1 MILTR
6 DKGMRMWGGAG
17 GNGGGGGGLNAAA
30 LAGFA
35 TQAWVD
41 ANYVGIP
48 FFNQLFT
55 VHGKEVV
62 TVVDGTTGEE
72 TTTTTER
79 DLLPNEVAG
88 TISTTDEETGDVTT
102 TVVSIESIEA
112 KAGVWTNFFVS
123 ALGLNDD
130 GGGAGGATTL
140 AGLTDVQLT
149 TPIGNGQALVYD
161 SNLGKWKNAT
171 IEGGGGGTGTVTSVG
186 MSVPTGFRVT
196 GSPITTSGTLALGFA
211 TGYSLPTT
219 AKQANWDTAFS
230 NSHTHENKTVLDGIT
245 STKVADWDDA
255 VQGLSTVAG
264 RVSTLEGYF
273 TGGVANSAARLSG
286 TASHTVWGQTYWQ
299 NGVPRTVTGALSSV
313 TDITMSGKIT
323 IGGFVIEVV
332 NGDLKFNGNI
342 YATGGVS
349 ALGQDSQGST
359 LTLNDPLRSINN
371 TLSANP
377 TTSGQTLVW
386 NGSRWT
392 YGTAGSG
399 SGSVTRVAMT
409 VPTGFT
415 ISGSPITS
423 SGTLALGFA
432 SGYRL
437 LNLEDETVIGY
448 GYQAYNWGK
457 PAGTFWGNAWENGDT
472 LADSITINNGQ
483 SVSFKDAGGTARNV
497 VTLNS
502 SNNFALGYGTRKA
515 GYMTDIQGAAASTA
529 ANTATAIQFKVGLT
543 EAGIIGMKIL
553 KDGTV
558 HIPTSSPGLRIGD
571 GLLTWDA
578 TNNAVKL
585 SKYDGGTA
593 HFYALGGV
601 SALGSA
607 SWATQPPIPTPT
619 SSDAGKVLTVNSQ
632 GAYALATA
640 ATYYSGS
647 STPSSAMGKNDD
659 IYLQV

>member
-6 DKGMRMWGGAG
+6 DKGMRMWGGAR

-35 TQAWVD
+35 TQSWVD
-41 ANYVGIP
+41 VNYVGIP

-102 TVVSIESIEA
+102 TVVTIESIEA

-130 GGGAGGATTL
+130 GGGGGGATTL

-161 SNLGKWKNAT
+161 TNLGKWKNAT
-171 IEGGGGGTGTVTSVG
+171 IEGGGGGTGTVTSVAL
-186 MSVPTGFRVT
+186 SVPTGFRVT
-196 GSPITTSGTLALGFA
+196 GSPITTSGTLALAFA

-230 NSHTHENKTVLDGIT
+230 NTHTHENKTVLDGIT
-245 STKVADWDDA
+245 ATKVADWDDA
-255 VQGLSTVAG
+255 VQGLGTVAG

-299 NGVPRTVTGALSSV
+299 NGVPRTVTGALTRV
-313 TDITMSGKIT
+313 TNITMSGKIT

-349 ALGQDSQGST
+349 ALGQDSQGGT

-377 TTSGQTLVW
+377 TTNGQTLVW

-392 YGTAGSG
+392 YGTSG
-399 SGSVTRVAMT
+399 VTLNEPLSSINAANLGTPSGGQILIYNGTRWT
-409 VPTGFT
+409 Y
-415 ISGSPITS
+415 
-423 SGTLALGFA
+423 GTPATAA
-432 SGYRL
+432 S
-437 LNLEDETVIGY
+437 
-448 GYQAYNWGK
+448 
-457 PAGTFWGNAWENGDT
+457 GTFWGNSWQDGGT

-502 SNNFALGYGTRKA
+502 SNSFALGYGTRKA
-515 GYMTDIQGAAASTA
+515 GYVTDIQGAAASTA

-543 EAGIIGMKIL
+543 ESGIIGMKIL

-571 GLLTWDA
+571 ALLTWDSA
-578 TNNAVKL
+578 NNALKL
-585 SKYDGGTA
+585 SAINGTGSVN
-593 HFYALGGV
+593 FYATGGI
-601 SALGSA
+601 SALG
-607 SWATQPPIPTPT
+607 T
-619 SSDAGKVLTVNSQ
+619 N
-632 GAYALATA
+632 
-640 ATYYSGS
+640 
-647 STPSSAMGKNDD
+647 
-659 IYLQV
+659 

>member
-1 MILTR
+1 
-6 DKGMRMWGGAG
+6 MRMWGGAG

-55 VHGKEVV
+55 IHGKEVV

-102 TVVSIESIEA
+102 TVVTIESIEA

-130 GGGAGGATTL
+130 GGGGGGATTL

-149 TPIGNGQALVYD
+149 TPIANGQALVYD
-161 SNLGKWKNAT
+161 TNLGKWKNAT
-171 IEGGGGGTGTVTSVG
+171 IEGGGGGTGTVTSVA

-196 GSPITTSGTLALGFA
+196 GSPITTSGTLALAFA

-230 NSHTHENKTVLDGIT
+230 NMHTHENKTVLDGIT
-245 STKVADWDDA
+245 ATKVADWDDA
-255 VQGLSTVAG
+255 VQGLSTVSG
-264 RVSTLEGYF
+264 RVSALEGYF

-299 NGVPRTVTGALSSV
+299 NGVPRTVTGALTRV
-313 TDITMSGKIT
+313 TNITMSGKIT

-342 YATGGVS
+342 FATGGVS
-349 ALGQDSQGST
+349 ALGQDSQGGT

-392 YGTAGSG
+392 YGTSG
-399 SGSVTRVAMT
+399 VTLNEPLSSINAANLGTPSGGQILIYNGTRWT
-409 VPTGFT
+409 Y
-415 ISGSPITS
+415 
-423 SGTLALGFA
+423 GTPATAA
-432 SGYRL
+432 S
-437 LNLEDETVIGY
+437 
-448 GYQAYNWGK
+448 
-457 PAGTFWGNAWENGDT
+457 GTFWGNSWQDGGT

-502 SNNFALGYGTRKA
+502 SNSFALGYGTRKA
-515 GYMTDIQGAAASTA
+515 GYVTDIQGAAASTA

-543 EAGIIGMKIL
+543 ESGIIGMKIL

-571 GLLTWDA
+571 ALLTWDSA
-578 TNNAVKL
+578 NNALKL
-585 SKYDGGTA
+585 SAINGTGSVN
-593 HFYALGGV
+593 FYATGGV
-601 SALGSA
+601 SALG
-607 SWATQPPIPTPT
+607 T
-619 SSDAGKVLTVNSQ
+619 N
-632 GAYALATA
+632 
-640 ATYYSGS
+640 
-647 STPSSAMGKNDD
+647 
-659 IYLQV
+659 

>member
-6 DKGMRMWGGAG
+6 DKGMRMWGGG
-17 GNGGGGGGLNAAA
+17 SGTGGGGGLDASA
-30 LAGFA
+30 LAGYA
-35 TQAWVD
+35 TQQWVED
-41 ANYVGIP
+41 GYVSKL

-62 TVVDGTTGEE
+62 TVVDGTTSEE

-88 TISTTDEETGDVTT
+88 TTVVTDEETGDVTT
-102 TVVSIESIEA
+102 TVVTIESIEA

-123 ALGLNDD
+123 ALGLNSE
-130 GGGAGGATTL
+130 GGGGGGATTL

-171 IEGGGGGTGTVTSVG
+171 IEGGGGGTGTVTSVA

-196 GSPITTSGTLALGFA
+196 GSPITTSGTLALAFA

-230 NSHTHENKTVLDGIT
+230 NTHTHENKTVLDGIT
-245 STKVADWDDA
+245 TQKVADWDDA

-299 NGVPRTVTGALSSV
+299 NGVPRSVTGALTSV
-313 TDITMSGKIT
+313 TNITMSGKIT

-342 YATGGVS
+342 FATGGVS
-349 ALGQDSQGST
+349 ALGQDSQGGT

-371 TLSANP
+371 TLTENP
-377 TTSGQTLVW
+377 TASGQTLVW

-392 YGTAGSG
+392 YGTSG
-399 SGSVTRVAMT
+399 ATLKEPLSSINAANLGTPSGGQILIYNGTRWT
-409 VPTGFT
+409 Y
-415 ISGSPITS
+415 
-423 SGTLALGFA
+423 GTPATAA
-432 SGYRL
+432 S
-437 LNLEDETVIGY
+437 
-448 GYQAYNWGK
+448 
-457 PAGTFWGNAWENGDT
+457 GTFWGNSWQDGGT

-483 SVSFKDAGGTARNV
+483 SVNFKDADGAPRNV

-502 SNNFALGYGTRKA
+502 SNNFALGYGTRMA
-515 GYMTDIQGAAASTA
+515 GYVTDIQGAAASTS

-543 EAGIIGMKIL
+543 ESGIIGMKIL

-571 GLLTWDA
+571 ALLTWDSA
-578 TNNAVKL
+578 NNALKL
-585 SKYDGGTA
+585 SAINGTGSVN
-593 HFYALGGV
+593 FYATGGV
-601 SALGSA
+601 SALG
-607 SWATQPPIPTPT
+607 TT
-619 SSDAGKVLTVNSQ
+619 N
-632 GAYALATA
+632 
-640 ATYYSGS
+640 
-647 STPSSAMGKNDD
+647 
-659 IYLQV
+659 

>member
-6 DKGMRMWGGAG
+6 DKGMRMWGGG
-17 GNGGGGGGLNAAA
+17 SGTGGGGGLDASA
-30 LAGFA
+30 LAGYA
-35 TQAWVD
+35 TQKWVED
-41 ANYVGIP
+41 GYVNKL

-102 TVVSIESIEA
+102 TVVTIESIEA

-123 ALGLNDD
+123 ALGLNSE
-130 GGGAGGATTL
+130 GGGGGGATTL

-171 IEGGGGGTGTVTSVG
+171 IEGGGGGTGTVTSVA

-196 GSPITTSGTLALGFA
+196 GSPITTSGTLALAFA

-230 NSHTHENKTVLDGIT
+230 NTHTHENKTVLDGIT
-245 STKVADWDDA
+245 ATKVADWDDA
-255 VQGLSTVAG
+255 AQGLSTVAG

-286 TASHTVWGQTYWQ
+286 TATRTVWGQTYWQ
-299 NGVPRTVTGALSSV
+299 NGVPKSVTGALTSV
-313 TDITMSGKIT
+313 TNITMSGKIT

-349 ALGQDSQGST
+349 ALGQDSQGGT

-392 YGTAGSG
+392 YGTSG
-399 SGSVTRVAMT
+399 VTLNEPLSSINAANLGTPSGGQILIYNGTRWT
-409 VPTGFT
+409 Y
-415 ISGSPITS
+415 
-423 SGTLALGFA
+423 GTPATAA
-432 SGYRL
+432 S
-437 LNLEDETVIGY
+437 
-448 GYQAYNWGK
+448 
-457 PAGTFWGNAWENGDT
+457 GTFWGNAWQDGQT

-502 SNNFALGYGTRKA
+502 SNSFALGYGTRKA
-515 GYMTDIQGAAASTA
+515 GYVTDIQGAAASTA

-543 EAGIIGMKIL
+543 ESGIIGMKIL

-571 GLLTWDA
+571 ALLTWDSA
-578 TNNAVKL
+578 NNALKL
-585 SKYDGGTA
+585 SAINGTGSVN
-593 HFYALGGV
+593 FYATGGV
-601 SALGSA
+601 SALG
-607 SWATQPPIPTPT
+607 TT
-619 SSDAGKVLTVNSQ
+619 N
-632 GAYALATA
+632 
-640 ATYYSGS
+640 
-647 STPSSAMGKNDD
+647 
-659 IYLQV
+659 

>member
-6 DKGMRMWGGAG
+6 DKGMRMWGGG
-17 GNGGGGGGLNAAA
+17 SGTGGGGGLDASA
-30 LAGFA
+30 LAGYA
-35 TQAWVD
+35 TQQWVED
-41 ANYVGIP
+41 GYVSKL

-62 TVVDGTTGEE
+62 TVVDGTTSEE

-88 TISTTDEETGDVTT
+88 TTVVTDEETGDVTT
-102 TVVSIESIEA
+102 TVVTIESIEA

-123 ALGLNDD
+123 ALGLNSE
-130 GGGAGGATTL
+130 GGGGGGATTL

-171 IEGGGGGTGTVTSVG
+171 IEGGGGGTGTVTSVAL
-186 MSVPTGFRVT
+186 SVPTGFRVT
-196 GSPITTSGTLALGFA
+196 GSPITTSGTLALAFA
-211 TGYSLPTT
+211 TGYSPPTT

-230 NSHTHENKTVLDGIT
+230 NTHTHENKTVLDGIT
-245 STKVADWDDA
+245 ATKVADWDDA
-255 VQGLSTVAG
+255 VQGLGTVAG

-286 TASHTVWGQTYWQ
+286 TATHTVWGQTYWQ
-299 NGVPRTVTGALSSV
+299 NGVPRTVAGALTSV
-313 TDITMSGKIT
+313 TNITMSGKIT

-342 YATGGVS
+342 FATGGVS
-349 ALGQDSQGST
+349 ALGQDSQGGT

-371 TLSANP
+371 TLSTNP
-377 TTSGQTLVW
+377 TTNGQTLVW

-392 YGTAGSG
+392 YGTSG
-399 SGSVTRVAMT
+399 ITLNEPLSSINAANLGTPLGGQILIYNGTRWT
-409 VPTGFT
+409 Y
-415 ISGSPITS
+415 
-423 SGTLALGFA
+423 GTPATAA
-432 SGYRL
+432 S
-437 LNLEDETVIGY
+437 
-448 GYQAYNWGK
+448 
-457 PAGTFWGNAWENGDT
+457 GTFWGNSWQDGGT

-483 SVSFKDAGGTARNV
+483 SVNFKDAGGTSRNV

-515 GYMTDIQGAAASTA
+515 GYLTDIQGAAASTA

-571 GLLTWDA
+571 ALLTWDSA
-578 TNNAVKL
+578 NNALKL
-585 SKYDGGTA
+585 SAIYGTGSVN
-593 HFYALGGV
+593 FYATGGV
-601 SALGSA
+601 SALG
-607 SWATQPPIPTPT
+607 T
-619 SSDAGKVLTVNSQ
+619 N
-632 GAYALATA
+632 
-640 ATYYSGS
+640 
-647 STPSSAMGKNDD
+647 
-659 IYLQV
+659 

>member
-102 TVVSIESIEA
+102 TVVTIESIEA

-130 GGGAGGATTL
+130 GGGGGGATTL

-149 TPIGNGQALVYD
+149 TPVSNGQALVYD

-171 IEGGGGGTGTVTSVG
+171 IEGGGGTGTVTSVAL
-186 MSVPTGFRVT
+186 SVPTGFRVT
-196 GSPITTSGTLALGFA
+196 GSPITTSGTLALAFS

-230 NSHTHENKTVLDGIT
+230 NTHTHENKTVLDGIT
-245 STKVADWDDA
+245 ATKVADWDDA
-255 VQGLSTVAG
+255 VQGLGTVAG
-264 RVSTLEGYF
+264 RVSALEGYF

-299 NGVPRTVTGALSSV
+299 NGVPKTVTGALSSV
-313 TDITMSGKIT
+313 TNITMSGKIT

-349 ALGQDSQGST
+349 ALGQDSQGGT

-392 YGTAGSG
+392 FGTSGTTLNEPLRSINAANLGTPSGGQILIYNGTRWTYGTPA
-399 SGSVTRVAMT
+399 TA
-409 VPTGFT
+409 
-415 ISGSPITS
+415 
-423 SGTLALGFA
+423 A
-432 SGYRL
+432 S
-437 LNLEDETVIGY
+437 
-448 GYQAYNWGK
+448 
-457 PAGTFWGNAWENGDT
+457 GTFWGNSWQDGGT

-483 SVSFKDAGGTARNV
+483 SVNFKDAGGTSRNV

-515 GYMTDIQGAAASTA
+515 GYVTDIQGAAASTA

-543 EAGIIGMKIL
+543 ESGIIGMKIL

-571 GLLTWDA
+571 ALLTWDSA
-578 TNNAVKL
+578 NNALKL
-585 SKYDGGTA
+585 SAINGTGSVN
-593 HFYALGGV
+593 FYATGGV
-601 SALGSA
+601 SALG
-607 SWATQPPIPTPT
+607 TT
-619 SSDAGKVLTVNSQ
+619 N
-632 GAYALATA
+632 
-640 ATYYSGS
+640 
-647 STPSSAMGKNDD
+647 
-659 IYLQV
+659 

>member
-17 GNGGGGGGLNAAA
+17 GNGGGGGGLNAAT

-41 ANYVGIP
+41 VNYVGIP

-55 VHGKEVV
+55 IHGKEVV
-62 TVVDGTTGEE
+62 TVVDGTTSEE

-88 TISTTDEETGDVTT
+88 TTVVTDEETGDVTT
-102 TVVSIESIEA
+102 TVVTIESIEA

-123 ALGLNDD
+123 ALGLNSD
-130 GGGAGGATTL
+130 GGGGGGATTL

-149 TPIGNGQALVYD
+149 TPIGDGQALVYD

-171 IEGGGGGTGTVTSVG
+171 IEGGGGTGTVTSVA

-196 GSPITTSGTLALGFA
+196 GSPITTSGTLALAFA

-230 NSHTHENKTVLDGIT
+230 NAHTHDNKTVLDGIT
-245 STKVADWDDA
+245 VQKVADWDDA
-255 VQGLSTVAG
+255 VQGLSTVSG

-286 TASHTVWGQTYWQ
+286 TAAHTVWGQTYWQ

-323 IGGFVIEVV
+323 I
-332 NGDLKFNGNI
+332 
-342 YATGGVS
+342 
-349 ALGQDSQGST
+349 
-359 LTLNDPLRSINN
+359 
-371 TLSANP
+371 
-377 TTSGQTLVW
+377 
-386 NGSRWT
+386 
-392 YGTAGSG
+392 
-399 SGSVTRVAMT
+399 
-409 VPTGFT
+409 
-415 ISGSPITS
+415 
-423 SGTLALGFA
+423 
-432 SGYRL
+432 
-437 LNLEDETVIGY
+437 
-448 GYQAYNWGK
+448 
-457 PAGTFWGNAWENGDT
+457 
-472 LADSITINNGQ
+472 NNGQ
-483 SVSFKDAGGTARNV
+483 SVSFKDASGTARNV

-502 SNNFALGYGTRKA
+502 SNSFALGYGTRKA
-515 GYMTDIQGAAASTA
+515 GYVTDIQGAAASTA

-543 EAGIIGMKIL
+543 EDGIIGMKIL

-571 GLLTWDA
+571 ALLTWDSA
-578 TNNAVKL
+578 NNALKL
-585 SKYDGGTA
+585 SAINGSGSVN
-593 HFYALGGV
+593 FYATGGV
-601 SALGSA
+601 SALG
-607 SWATQPPIPTPT
+607 T
-619 SSDAGKVLTVNSQ
+619 N
-632 GAYALATA
+632 
-640 ATYYSGS
+640 
-647 STPSSAMGKNDD
+647 
-659 IYLQV
+659 

>member
-6 DKGMRMWGGAG
+6 DKGMRMWGGG
-17 GNGGGGGGLNAAA
+17 SGTGGGGGLDASA
-30 LAGFA
+30 LAGYA
-35 TQAWVD
+35 TQQWVED
-41 ANYVGIP
+41 GYVSKL

-102 TVVSIESIEA
+102 TVVTIESIEA

-123 ALGLNDD
+123 ALGLNSE
-130 GGGAGGATTL
+130 GGGGGGATTL

-161 SNLGKWKNAT
+161 TNLGKWKNAT
-171 IEGGGGGTGTVTSVG
+171 IEGGGGGTGTVTSVAL
-186 MSVPTGFRVT
+186 SVPTGFRVT
-196 GSPITTSGTLALGFA
+196 GSPITTSGTLALAFA

-245 STKVADWDDA
+245 ATKVADWDDA
-255 VQGLSTVAG
+255 VQGLGTVAG

-299 NGVPRTVTGALSSV
+299 NGAPRTVEGALTSV
-313 TDITMSGKIT
+313 TNITMSGKIT

-342 YATGGVS
+342 FATGGVS
-349 ALGQDSQGST
+349 ALGQDSQGGT

-377 TTSGQTLVW
+377 TASGQTLVW

-392 YGTAGSG
+392 YGTSG
-399 SGSVTRVAMT
+399 VTLNEPLRSINAANLGTPSGGQILIYNGTRWT
-409 VPTGFT
+409 Y
-415 ISGSPITS
+415 
-423 SGTLALGFA
+423 GTPATAA
-432 SGYRL
+432 S
-437 LNLEDETVIGY
+437 
-448 GYQAYNWGK
+448 
-457 PAGTFWGNAWENGDT
+457 GTFWGNAWQDGQT

-483 SVSFKDAGGTARNV
+483 SVSFKDAGGTSRNV

-502 SNNFALGYGTRKA
+502 RNHFELGYGTRKA
-515 GYMTDIQGAAASTA
+515 GYVTDIQGAAASTA

-543 EAGIIGMKIL
+543 VAGIIGMKIL

-571 GLLTWDA
+571 ALLTWDSA
-578 TNNAVKL
+578 NNALKL
-585 SKYDGGTA
+585 SAINGSGSVN
-593 HFYALGGV
+593 FYATGGV
-601 SALGSA
+601 SALG
-607 SWATQPPIPTPT
+607 TT
-619 SSDAGKVLTVNSQ
+619 N
-632 GAYALATA
+632 
-640 ATYYSGS
+640 
-647 STPSSAMGKNDD
+647 
-659 IYLQV
+659 

>member
-102 TVVSIESIEA
+102 TVVTIESIEA

-130 GGGAGGATTL
+130 GGGGGGGATTL

-171 IEGGGGGTGTVTSVG
+171 IEGGGGTGTVTSVA

-196 GSPITTSGTLALGFA
+196 GSPITTSGTLALAFA

-230 NSHTHENKTVLDGIT
+230 NTHTHENKTVLDGIT
-245 STKVADWDDA
+245 ATKVADWDDA

-299 NGVPRTVTGALSSV
+299 NGVPKSVTGALTSV
-313 TDITMSGKIT
+313 TNITMSGKIT

-342 YATGGVS
+342 FATGGVS
-349 ALGQDSQGST
+349 ALGQDSQGGT

-377 TTSGQTLVW
+377 TASGQTLVW

-392 YGTAGSG
+392 YGTSG
-399 SGSVTRVAMT
+399 ATLNEPLSSINAANLGTPSGGQILIYNGIRWTY
-409 VPTGFT
+409 
-415 ISGSPITS
+415 
-423 SGTLALGFA
+423 GTPATAA
-432 SGYRL
+432 S
-437 LNLEDETVIGY
+437 
-448 GYQAYNWGK
+448 
-457 PAGTFWGNAWENGDT
+457 GTFWGNSWQDGGT

-483 SVSFKDAGGTARNV
+483 SVNFKDAGGTSRNV

-515 GYMTDIQGAAASTA
+515 GYLTDIQGAAASTA

-571 GLLTWDA
+571 ALLTWDSA
-578 TNNAVKL
+578 NNALKL
-585 SKYDGGTA
+585 SAINGTGSVN
-593 HFYALGGV
+593 FYATGGV
-601 SALGSA
+601 SALG
-607 SWATQPPIPTPT
+607 TT
-619 SSDAGKVLTVNSQ
+619 N
-632 GAYALATA
+632 
-640 ATYYSGS
+640 
-647 STPSSAMGKNDD
+647 
-659 IYLQV
+659 

>member
-6 DKGMRMWGGAG
+6 DKGMRMWGGAR

-55 VHGKEVV
+55 IHGKEVV

-102 TVVSIESIEA
+102 TVVTIESIEA

-130 GGGAGGATTL
+130 GGGGGGATTL

-171 IEGGGGGTGTVTSVG
+171 IEGGGGGTGTVTSVA

-196 GSPITTSGTLALGFA
+196 GSPITTSGTLALAFA

-230 NSHTHENKTVLDGIT
+230 NMHTHENKTVLDGIT
-245 STKVADWDDA
+245 ATKVADWDDA
-255 VQGLSTVAG
+255 AQGLSTVAG

-273 TGGVANSAARLSG
+273 TGGVANSAARLSD
-286 TASHTVWGQTYWQ
+286 TASRTVWGQTYWQ
-299 NGVPRTVTGALSSV
+299 NGVPRSVTGALTSV
-313 TDITMSGKIT
+313 TNITMSGKIT

-342 YATGGVS
+342 FATGGVS
-349 ALGQDSQGST
+349 ALGQDSQGGT

-371 TLSANP
+371 TLTANP

-392 YGTAGSG
+392 YGTGGG
-399 SGSVTRVAMT
+399 SGSVTSVAMT

-437 LNLEDETVIGY
+437 LTSEDETVIGY

-457 PAGTFWGNAWENGDT
+457 PAGTFWGNAWENGET

-515 GYMTDIQGAAASTA
+515 GYVTDIQGAAASTA

-571 GLLTWDA
+571 ALLTYTNDGLKVSALNGTGAMNLYA
-578 TNNAVKL
+578 T
-585 SKYDGGTA
+585 
-593 HFYALGGV
+593 GGV
-601 SALGSA
+601 SALGMS
-607 SWATQPPIPTPT
+607 SGGSSSVLPVPT
-619 SSDAGKVLTVNSQ
+619 SSDNGKILIVANGEYVLSNPTT
-632 GAYALATA
+632 L
-640 ATYYSGS
+640 YSGS
-647 STPSSAMGKNDD
+647 SAPSSSQGNDGD
-659 IYLQV
+659 VYLQLS

>member
-55 VHGKEVV
+55 IHGKEVV
-62 TVVDGTTGEE
+62 TVVDGTSGEE

-88 TISTTDEETGDVTT
+88 TVSTTDEETGDVTT

-130 GGGAGGATTL
+130 GGGGGGGATTL

-149 TPIGNGQALVYD
+149 TPVSNGQALVYD

-171 IEGGGGGTGTVTSVG
+171 IEGGGGTGTVTSVAL
-186 MSVPTGFRVT
+186 SVPTGFRVT
-196 GSPITTSGTLALGFA
+196 GSPITTSGTLALAFA

-230 NSHTHENKTVLDGIT
+230 NTHTHENKTVLDGIT
-245 STKVADWDDA
+245 ATKVADWDDA
-255 VQGLSTVAG
+255 VQGLGTVAG
-264 RVSTLEGYF
+264 RVSALEGYF

-299 NGVPRTVTGALSSV
+299 NGVPKTVTGALNSV
-313 TDITMSGKIT
+313 TNITMSGKIT

-342 YATGGVS
+342 FATGGVS
-349 ALGQDSQGST
+349 ALGQDSQGGT

-377 TTSGQTLVW
+377 TTNGQTLVW

-392 YGTAGSG
+392 YGTSG
-399 SGSVTRVAMT
+399 VTLNEPLSSINAANLGTPSGGQILIYNGTRWT
-409 VPTGFT
+409 Y
-415 ISGSPITS
+415 
-423 SGTLALGFA
+423 GTPATAA
-432 SGYRL
+432 S
-437 LNLEDETVIGY
+437 
-448 GYQAYNWGK
+448 
-457 PAGTFWGNAWENGDT
+457 GTFWGNSWQDGGT

-483 SVSFKDAGGTARNV
+483 SVNFKDAGGTSRNV

-515 GYMTDIQGAAASTA
+515 GYVTDIQGAAASTA

-543 EAGIIGMKIL
+543 ESGIIGMKIL

-571 GLLTWDA
+571 ALLTWDSA
-578 TNNAVKL
+578 NNALKL
-585 SKYDGGTA
+585 SAINGSGSVN
-593 HFYALGGV
+593 FYATGGV
-601 SALGSA
+601 SALG
-607 SWATQPPIPTPT
+607 T
-619 SSDAGKVLTVNSQ
+619 N
-632 GAYALATA
+632 
-640 ATYYSGS
+640 
-647 STPSSAMGKNDD
+647 
-659 IYLQV
+659 

>member
-62 TVVDGTTGEE
+62 TVVDGNTGEE

-102 TVVSIESIEA
+102 TVVTIESIEA

-130 GGGAGGATTL
+130 GGGGGGGATTL

-149 TPIGNGQALVYD
+149 TPIGKGQALVYD
-161 SNLGKWKNAT
+161 SATGKWKNAT
-171 IEGGGGGTGTVTSVG
+171 IEGGGGTGTVTSVAL
-186 MSVPTGFRVT
+186 SVPTGFRVT
-196 GSPITTSGTLALGFA
+196 GSPITTSGTLALAFA

-230 NSHTHENKTVLDGIT
+230 NTHTHDNKTVLDGIT
-245 STKVADWDDA
+245 ATKVADWDDA
-255 VQGLSTVAG
+255 VQGLSTVSG

-273 TGGVANSAARLSG
+273 TGGVANSAVRLSG

-299 NGVPRTVTGALSSV
+299 NGVPKTVTGALTSV
-313 TDITMSGKIT
+313 TNITMSGKIT

-342 YATGGVS
+342 FATGGVS
-349 ALGQDSQGST
+349 ALGQDSQGGT

-371 TLSANP
+371 TLSTNP
-377 TTSGQTLVW
+377 TASGQTLVW
-386 NGSRWT
+386 NGSQWTFGTSGATLNEPLRSINAANLGTPSGGQILIYNGTRWT
-392 YGTAGSG
+392 YGTPA
-399 SGSVTRVAMT
+399 TA
-409 VPTGFT
+409 
-415 ISGSPITS
+415 
-423 SGTLALGFA
+423 A
-432 SGYRL
+432 S
-437 LNLEDETVIGY
+437 
-448 GYQAYNWGK
+448 
-457 PAGTFWGNAWENGDT
+457 GTFWGNAWQDGQT

-483 SVSFKDAGGTARNV
+483 SVNFKDAGGTPRNV

-502 SNNFALGYGTRKA
+502 SNSFALGYGTRKA
-515 GYMTDIQGAAASTA
+515 GYVTDIQGAAASTA

-571 GLLTWDA
+571 ALLTWDSA
-578 TNNAVKL
+578 NNALKL
-585 SKYDGGTA
+585 SAINGSGSVN
-593 HFYALGGV
+593 FYATGGV
-601 SALGSA
+601 SALG
-607 SWATQPPIPTPT
+607 T
-619 SSDAGKVLTVNSQ
+619 N
-632 GAYALATA
+632 
-640 ATYYSGS
+640 
-647 STPSSAMGKNDD
+647 
-659 IYLQV
+659 

>member
-88 TISTTDEETGDVTT
+88 TTVVTDEETGDVTT

-123 ALGLNDD
+123 ALGKNSD
-130 GGGAGGATTL
+130 GGGGGGATTL

-149 TPIGNGQALVYD
+149 TPVSNGQALVYD

-171 IEGGGGGTGTVTSVG
+171 IEGGGGTGTVTSVA

-196 GSPITTSGTLALGFA
+196 GSPITTSGTLALAFA

-219 AKQANWDTAFS
+219 AKQTNWDTAFS
-230 NSHTHENKTVLDGIT
+230 NMHTHENKTVLDSIT
-245 STKVADWDDA
+245 ATKVADWDDA
-255 VQGLSTVAG
+255 VQGLGTVAG
-264 RVSTLEGYF
+264 RVNTLEGYF

-286 TASHTVWGQTYWQ
+286 TATRTVWGQTYWQ
-299 NGVPRTVTGALSSV
+299 NGVPKTVTGALTSV
-313 TDITMSGKIT
+313 TNITMSGKIT

-342 YATGGVS
+342 FATGGVS
-349 ALGQDSQGST
+349 ALGQDSQGGT

-392 YGTAGSG
+392 YGTSG
-399 SGSVTRVAMT
+399 VTLNEPLSSINAANLGTPSGGQILIYNGTRWT
-409 VPTGFT
+409 Y
-415 ISGSPITS
+415 
-423 SGTLALGFA
+423 GTPATAA
-432 SGYRL
+432 S
-437 LNLEDETVIGY
+437 
-448 GYQAYNWGK
+448 
-457 PAGTFWGNAWENGDT
+457 GTFWGNSWQDGGT

-502 SNNFALGYGTRKA
+502 SNSFALGYGTRKA
-515 GYMTDIQGAAASTA
+515 GYVTDIQGAAASTA

-543 EAGIIGMKIL
+543 ESGIIGMKIL

-571 GLLTWDA
+571 ALLTWDSA
-578 TNNAVKL
+578 NNALKL
-585 SKYDGGTA
+585 SAINGTGSVN
-593 HFYALGGV
+593 FYATGGV
-601 SALGSA
+601 SALG
-607 SWATQPPIPTPT
+607 TT
-619 SSDAGKVLTVNSQ
+619 N
-632 GAYALATA
+632 
-640 ATYYSGS
+640 
-647 STPSSAMGKNDD
+647 
-659 IYLQV
+659 

>member
-130 GGGAGGATTL
+130 GGGGGGGATTL

-171 IEGGGGGTGTVTSVG
+171 IEGGGGGTGTVTSVAL
-186 MSVPTGFRVT
+186 SVPTGFRVT
-196 GSPITTSGTLALGFA
+196 GSPITTSGTLALAFA

-219 AKQANWDTAFS
+219 AKQTNWDTAFS
-230 NSHTHENKTVLDGIT
+230 NTHTHENKTVLDGIT
-245 STKVADWDDA
+245 ATKVADWDDA

-273 TGGVANSAARLSG
+273 TGGVANSAVRLSG

-299 NGVPRTVTGALSSV
+299 NGVPRTVTGALTSV
-313 TDITMSGKIT
+313 TNITMSGKIT

-342 YATGGVS
+342 FATGGVS
-349 ALGQDSQGST
+349 ALGQDSQGGT

-371 TLSANP
+371 TLSTNP
-377 TTSGQTLVW
+377 TASGQTLVW
-386 NGSRWT
+386 NGSQWTFGTSGATLNEPLRSINAANLGTPSGGQILIYNGTRWT
-392 YGTAGSG
+392 YGTPA
-399 SGSVTRVAMT
+399 TA
-409 VPTGFT
+409 
-415 ISGSPITS
+415 
-423 SGTLALGFA
+423 A
-432 SGYRL
+432 S
-437 LNLEDETVIGY
+437 
-448 GYQAYNWGK
+448 
-457 PAGTFWGNAWENGDT
+457 GTFWGNAWQDGQT

-483 SVSFKDAGGTARNV
+483 SVNFKDAGGTPRNV

-502 SNNFALGYGTRKA
+502 SNSFALGYGTRKA
-515 GYMTDIQGAAASTA
+515 GYVTDIQGAAASTA

-571 GLLTWDA
+571 ALLTWDSA
-578 TNNAVKL
+578 NNALKL
-585 SKYDGGTA
+585 SAINGSGSVN
-593 HFYALGGV
+593 FYATGGV
-601 SALGSA
+601 SALG
-607 SWATQPPIPTPT
+607 T
-619 SSDAGKVLTVNSQ
+619 N
-632 GAYALATA
+632 
-640 ATYYSGS
+640 
-647 STPSSAMGKNDD
+647 
-659 IYLQV
+659 

>member
-62 TVVDGTTGEE
+62 TIVDGTTGEE

-102 TVVSIESIEA
+102 TVVTIESIEA

-123 ALGLNDD
+123 AIGLNDD
-130 GGGAGGATTL
+130 GGGGGGATTL

-171 IEGGGGGTGTVTSVG
+171 IEGGGGGTGTVTSVAL
-186 MSVPTGFRVT
+186 SVPTGFRVT
-196 GSPITTSGTLALGFA
+196 GSPITTSGTLALAFA

-219 AKQANWDTAFS
+219 VKQANWDTAFS
-230 NSHTHENKTVLDGIT
+230 NMHTHENKTVLDSIT
-245 STKVADWDDA
+245 ATKVADWDDA
-255 VQGLSTVAG
+255 VQGLGTVAG
-264 RVSTLEGYF
+264 RVSALEGYF

-286 TASHTVWGQTYWQ
+286 TATHTVWGQTYWQ

-313 TDITMSGKIT
+313 TNITMSGKIT
-323 IGGFVIEVV
+323 IGGFVIEVA

-342 YATGGVS
+342 FATGGVS
-349 ALGQDSQGST
+349 ALGQDSQGGT

-392 YGTAGSG
+392 YGTSG
-399 SGSVTRVAMT
+399 ATLNEPLSSINAANLGTPSGGQILIYNGTRWT
-409 VPTGFT
+409 Y
-415 ISGSPITS
+415 
-423 SGTLALGFA
+423 GTPATAA
-432 SGYRL
+432 S
-437 LNLEDETVIGY
+437 
-448 GYQAYNWGK
+448 
-457 PAGTFWGNAWENGDT
+457 GTFWGNAWQDGGT

-483 SVSFKDAGGTARNV
+483 SVNFKDAGGTSRNV

-515 GYMTDIQGAAASTA
+515 GYVTDIQGAAASTA

-571 GLLTWDA
+571 ALLTWDSA
-578 TNNAVKL
+578 NNALKL
-585 SKYDGGTA
+585 SAINGTGSVN
-593 HFYALGGV
+593 FYATGGV
-601 SALGSA
+601 SALG
-607 SWATQPPIPTPT
+607 TT
-619 SSDAGKVLTVNSQ
+619 N
-632 GAYALATA
+632 
-640 ATYYSGS
+640 
-647 STPSSAMGKNDD
+647 
-659 IYLQV
+659 

>member
-55 VHGKEVV
+55 IHGKEVV
-62 TVVDGTTGEE
+62 TVVDGTTSEE

-88 TISTTDEETGDVTT
+88 TTVVTDEETGDVTT

-123 ALGLNDD
+123 ALGLNND
-130 GGGAGGATTL
+130 GGGGGGATTL

-149 TPIGNGQALVYD
+149 TPIGDGQALVYD

-171 IEGGGGGTGTVTSVG
+171 IEGGGTGTVTSVG

-196 GSPITTSGTLALGFA
+196 GSPITTSGTLALAFA

-230 NSHTHENKTVLDGIT
+230 NTHTHENKTVLDGIT
-245 STKVADWDDA
+245 ATKVSDWDDA
-255 VQGLSTVAG
+255 VQGLSTVSV

-273 TGGVANSAARLSG
+273 TSGVANSAARLSG

-313 TDITMSGKIT
+313 TNITMSGKIT

-349 ALGQDSQGST
+349 ALGQDSQGGT
-359 LTLNDPLRSINN
+359 LPLNDPLRSINN

-386 NGSRWT
+386 NGSQWTFGTSGATLNEPLRSINAANLGTPSGGQILIYNGTRWT
-392 YGTAGSG
+392 YGTPA
-399 SGSVTRVAMT
+399 TA
-409 VPTGFT
+409 
-415 ISGSPITS
+415 
-423 SGTLALGFA
+423 A
-432 SGYRL
+432 S
-437 LNLEDETVIGY
+437 
-448 GYQAYNWGK
+448 
-457 PAGTFWGNAWENGDT
+457 GTFWGNAWQDGQT

-483 SVSFKDAGGTARNV
+483 SVNFKDAGGTPRNV

-502 SNNFALGYGTRKA
+502 SNSFALGYGTRKA
-515 GYMTDIQGAAASTA
+515 GYVTDIQGAAASTA

-571 GLLTWDA
+571 ALLTWDSA
-578 TNNAVKL
+578 NNALKL
-585 SKYDGGTA
+585 SAINGSGSVN
-593 HFYALGGV
+593 FYATGGV
-601 SALGSA
+601 SALG
-607 SWATQPPIPTPT
+607 T
-619 SSDAGKVLTVNSQ
+619 N
-632 GAYALATA
+632 
-640 ATYYSGS
+640 
-647 STPSSAMGKNDD
+647 
-659 IYLQV
+659 

>member
-1 MILTR
+1 M
-6 DKGMRMWGGAG
+6 
-17 GNGGGGGGLNAAA
+17 
-30 LAGFA
+30 
-35 TQAWVD
+35 
-41 ANYVGIP
+41 
-48 FFNQLFT
+48 
-55 VHGKEVV
+55 
-62 TVVDGTTGEE
+62 
-72 TTTTTER
+72 
-79 DLLPNEVAG
+79 
-88 TISTTDEETGDVTT
+88 
-102 TVVSIESIEA
+102 
-112 KAGVWTNFFVS
+112 
-123 ALGLNDD
+123 
-130 GGGAGGATTL
+130 
-140 AGLTDVQLT
+140 
-149 TPIGNGQALVYD
+149 
-161 SNLGKWKNAT
+161 
-171 IEGGGGGTGTVTSVG
+171 
-186 MSVPTGFRVT
+186 
-196 GSPITTSGTLALGFA
+196 
-211 TGYSLPTT
+211 
-219 AKQANWDTAFS
+219 
-230 NSHTHENKTVLDGIT
+230 LDGIT
-245 STKVADWDDA
+245 ATKVADWDDA
-255 VQGLSTVAG
+255 VQGLGTVAG

-299 NGVPRTVTGALSSV
+299 NGVPMTVTGALSSV
-313 TDITMSGKIT
+313 TNITMSGKIT

-342 YATGGVS
+342 FATGGVS
-349 ALGQDSQGST
+349 ALGQDSQGGT

-377 TTSGQTLVW
+377 TANGQTLVW
-386 NGSRWT
+386 NGTRWT
-392 YGTAGSG
+392 YGTGG
-399 SGSVTRVAMT
+399 SGSVTSVAMT

-415 ISGSPITS
+415 IGGSPITS

-437 LNLEDETVIGY
+437 LTSEDETIISY

-457 PAGTFWGNAWENGDT
+457 PAGTFWGNAWENGET

-483 SVSFKDAGGTARNV
+483 SVSIKDAGGTPRNV

-502 SNNFALGYGTRKA
+502 SNSFALGYGARKA
-515 GYMTDIQGAAASTA
+515 GYVTDIQGAAASTA

-619 SSDAGKVLTVNSQ
+619 SSDEGKVLTVNSQ

-640 ATYYSGS
+640 VTYYSGS
-647 STPSSAMGKNDD
+647 STPSSTMGKDGD
-659 IYLQV
+659 IYLQS

>member
-6 DKGMRMWGGAG
+6 DKGMRMWGGG
-17 GNGGGGGGLNAAA
+17 SGTGGGGGLDASA
-30 LAGFA
+30 LAGYA
-35 TQAWVD
+35 TQQWVED
-41 ANYVGIP
+41 GYVSKL

-62 TVVDGTTGEE
+62 TVVDGTTAEE

-88 TISTTDEETGDVTT
+88 TTVVTDEETGDVTT
-102 TVVSIESIEA
+102 TVVTIESIEA

-123 ALGLNDD
+123 ALGLNND
-130 GGGAGGATTL
+130 GGGGGGATTL

-171 IEGGGGGTGTVTSVG
+171 IEGGGGTGTVTSVG
-186 MSVPTGFRVT
+186 MSVPTGFAIS
-196 GSPITTSGTLALGFA
+196 GSPITAAGTLALSFA
-211 TGYSLPTT
+211 SGYSLPTT
-219 AKQANWDTAFS
+219 AKQSDWDTAFT
-230 NSHTHENKTVLDGIT
+230 NSHTHANKSVLDGIT
-245 STKVADWDDA
+245 AQKVADWDDA
-255 VQGLSTVAG
+255 VAGLSTVSG

-273 TGGVANSAARLSG
+273 TSGVANSAARLSG

-313 TDITMSGKIT
+313 TNITMSGKIT

-377 TTSGQTLVW
+377 TASGQTLVW
-386 NGSRWT
+386 NGTQWT
-392 YGTAGSG
+392 YGTGG
-399 SGSVTRVAMT
+399 SGSVTSVAMT

-415 ISGSPITS
+415 ITGSPITS

-437 LNLEDETVIGY
+437 LTSEDETFISY
-448 GYQAYNWGK
+448 GCQAYNWGK
-457 PAGTFWGNAWENGDT
+457 AAGTFWGNAWENGET

-502 SNNFALGYGTRKA
+502 SNSFALGYGTRKA
-515 GYMTDIQGAAASTA
+515 GYVTDIQGAAASTA
-529 ANTATAIQFKVGLT
+529 ADTATAIQFKVGLT

-619 SSDAGKVLTVNSQ
+619 SSDEGKVLTVDSQ
-632 GAYALATA
+632 GAYALAA
-640 ATYYSGS
+640 AVTYYSGS
-647 STPSSAMGKNDD
+647 STPSSTMGKDGD
-659 IYLQV
+659 VYLQS

>member
-55 VHGKEVV
+55 IHGKEVV
-62 TVVDGTTGEE
+62 TVVDGTSGEE

-88 TISTTDEETGDVTT
+88 TVSTTDEETGDVTT

-130 GGGAGGATTL
+130 GGGGGGGATTL

-149 TPIGNGQALVYD
+149 TPVSNGQALVYD

-171 IEGGGGGTGTVTSVG
+171 IEGGGGTGTVTSVAL
-186 MSVPTGFRVT
+186 SVPTGFRVT
-196 GSPITTSGTLALGFA
+196 GSPITTSGTLALAFA

-230 NSHTHENKTVLDGIT
+230 NTHTHENKTVLDGIT
-245 STKVADWDDA
+245 ATKVADWDDA
-255 VQGLSTVAG
+255 VQGLGTVAG
-264 RVSTLEGYF
+264 RVSALEGYF

-299 NGVPRTVTGALSSV
+299 NGVPKTVTGALNSV
-313 TDITMSGKIT
+313 TNITMSGKIT

-342 YATGGVS
+342 FATGGVS
-349 ALGQDSQGST
+349 ALGQDSQGGT

-377 TTSGQTLVW
+377 TTNGQTLVW

-392 YGTAGSG
+392 YGTSG
-399 SGSVTRVAMT
+399 VTLNEPLSSINAANLGTPSGGQILIYNGTRWT
-409 VPTGFT
+409 Y
-415 ISGSPITS
+415 
-423 SGTLALGFA
+423 GTPATAA
-432 SGYRL
+432 S
-437 LNLEDETVIGY
+437 
-448 GYQAYNWGK
+448 
-457 PAGTFWGNAWENGDT
+457 GTFWGNSWQDGGT

-483 SVSFKDAGGTARNV
+483 SVNFKDAGGTSRNV

-515 GYMTDIQGAAASTA
+515 GYVTDIQGAAASTA

-543 EAGIIGMKIL
+543 ESGIIGMKIL

-571 GLLTWDA
+571 ALLTWDSA
-578 TNNAVKL
+578 NNALKL
-585 SKYDGGTA
+585 SAINGTGSVN
-593 HFYALGGV
+593 FYATGGV
-601 SALGSA
+601 SALG
-607 SWATQPPIPTPT
+607 TT
-619 SSDAGKVLTVNSQ
+619 N
-632 GAYALATA
+632 
-640 ATYYSGS
+640 
-647 STPSSAMGKNDD
+647 
-659 IYLQV
+659 

>member
-1 MILTR
+1 
-6 DKGMRMWGGAG
+6 MRMWGGAG

-102 TVVSIESIEA
+102 TVVTIESIEA

-123 ALGLNDD
+123 ALGKNSD
-130 GGGAGGATTL
+130 GGGGGGATTL

-171 IEGGGGGTGTVTSVG
+171 IEGGGGGTGTVTSVAL
-186 MSVPTGFRVT
+186 SVPTGFRVT
-196 GSPITTSGTLALGFA
+196 GSPITTSGTLALAFA

-230 NSHTHENKTVLDGIT
+230 NTHTHENKTVLDGIT
-245 STKVADWDDA
+245 ATKVADWDDA
-255 VQGLSTVAG
+255 VQGLGTVAG
-264 RVSTLEGYF
+264 RVSALEGYF

-286 TASHTVWGQTYWQ
+286 TATRTVWGQTYWQ
-299 NGVPRTVTGALSSV
+299 NGVPKSVTGALTRV
-313 TDITMSGKIT
+313 TNITMSGKIT

-349 ALGQDSQGST
+349 ALGQDSQGGT

-392 YGTAGSG
+392 YGTSG
-399 SGSVTRVAMT
+399 VTLNEPLSSINAANLGTPSGGQILIYNGNRWTY
-409 VPTGFT
+409 
-415 ISGSPITS
+415 
-423 SGTLALGFA
+423 GTPATAA
-432 SGYRL
+432 S
-437 LNLEDETVIGY
+437 
-448 GYQAYNWGK
+448 
-457 PAGTFWGNAWENGDT
+457 GTFWGNSWQDGGT

-515 GYMTDIQGAAASTA
+515 GYVTDIQGAAASTSA
-529 ANTATAIQFKVGLT
+529 KTATAIQFKVGLT

-571 GLLTWDA
+571 ALLTWDSA
-578 TNNAVKL
+578 NNALKL
-585 SKYDGGTA
+585 SAINGTGSVN
-593 HFYALGGV
+593 FYATGGV
-601 SALGSA
+601 SALG
-607 SWATQPPIPTPT
+607 TT
-619 SSDAGKVLTVNSQ
+619 N
-632 GAYALATA
+632 
-640 ATYYSGS
+640 
-647 STPSSAMGKNDD
+647 
-659 IYLQV
+659 

>member
-55 VHGKEVV
+55 IHGKEVV

-102 TVVSIESIEA
+102 TVVTIESIEA

-123 ALGLNDD
+123 ALGKNSD
-130 GGGAGGATTL
+130 GGGGGGATTL

-161 SNLGKWKNAT
+161 TNLGKWRNAT
-171 IEGGGGGTGTVTSVG
+171 IEGGGGTGTVTSVA

-196 GSPITTSGTLALGFA
+196 GSPITTSGTLALAFA

-230 NSHTHENKTVLDGIT
+230 NMHTHENKTVLDGIT
-245 STKVADWDDA
+245 ATKVADWDDA
-255 VQGLSTVAG
+255 AQGLSTVAG
-264 RVSTLEGYF
+264 HVSTLEGYF

-286 TASHTVWGQTYWQ
+286 TASRTVWGQTYWQ

-342 YATGGVS
+342 FATGGVS
-349 ALGQDSQGST
+349 ALGQDSQGGT

-371 TLSANP
+371 TLTANP

-392 YGTAGSG
+392 YGTSG
-399 SGSVTRVAMT
+399 ATLKEPLSSINAANLGTPSGGQILIYNGTRWT
-409 VPTGFT
+409 Y
-415 ISGSPITS
+415 
-423 SGTLALGFA
+423 GTPATAA
-432 SGYRL
+432 S
-437 LNLEDETVIGY
+437 
-448 GYQAYNWGK
+448 
-457 PAGTFWGNAWENGDT
+457 GTFWGNAWQDGQT

-483 SVSFKDAGGTARNV
+483 SVNFKDAGGTSRNV

-502 SNNFALGYGTRKA
+502 RNHFELGYGTRKA
-515 GYMTDIQGAAASTA
+515 GYVTDIQGAAASTA

-543 EAGIIGMKIL
+543 VAGIIGMKIL

-571 GLLTWDA
+571 ALLTWDSA
-578 TNNAVKL
+578 NNALKL
-585 SKYDGGTA
+585 SAINGTGSVN
-593 HFYALGGV
+593 FYATGGV
-601 SALGSA
+601 SALG
-607 SWATQPPIPTPT
+607 TT
-619 SSDAGKVLTVNSQ
+619 N
-632 GAYALATA
+632 
-640 ATYYSGS
+640 
-647 STPSSAMGKNDD
+647 
-659 IYLQV
+659 

>member
-6 DKGMRMWGGAG
+6 DKGMRMWGGGSGTG
-17 GNGGGGGGLNAAA
+17 GDGGLDASA
-30 LAGFA
+30 LAGYA
-35 TQAWVD
+35 TQQWVED
-41 ANYVGIP
+41 GYVSKL
-48 FFNQLFT
+48 FFNRLFT
-55 VHGKEVV
+55 VHGKVVV
-62 TVVDGTTGEE
+62 TVVDGTTAEE

-88 TISTTDEETGDVTT
+88 TMVVTDEETGDVTT
-102 TVVSIESIEA
+102 TVVTIESIEA

-123 ALGLNDD
+123 ALGLNND
-130 GGGAGGATTL
+130 GGGGGGATTL

-171 IEGGGGGTGTVTSVG
+171 IEGGGGTGTVTSVG
-186 MSVPTGFRVT
+186 MSVPTGFTVT
-196 GSPITTSGTLALGFA
+196 GSPITTSGTLALAFA

-230 NSHTHENKTVLDGIT
+230 NTHTHANQTVLDGIT
-245 STKVADWDDA
+245 AQKVADWDDA
-255 VQGLSTVAG
+255 VTGLSTVSG

-273 TGGVANSAARLSG
+273 TSGVANSAARLSG
-286 TASHTVWGQTYWQ
+286 TAAHTVWGQTYWQ

-313 TDITMSGKIT
+313 TNITMSGKIT

-349 ALGQDSQGST
+349 ALGQDSQGGT
-359 LTLNDPLRSINN
+359 LTLNDPLRSSNN

-377 TTSGQTLVW
+377 TASGQTLVW
-386 NGSRWT
+386 NGTQWTYGTSGATLNEPLSSINSANLGTPSSGQTLIYNGTRWT
-392 YGTAGSG
+392 YGTPA
-399 SGSVTRVAMT
+399 TA
-409 VPTGFT
+409 
-415 ISGSPITS
+415 
-423 SGTLALGFA
+423 A
-432 SGYRL
+432 S
-437 LNLEDETVIGY
+437 
-448 GYQAYNWGK
+448 
-457 PAGTFWGNAWENGDT
+457 GTFWGNAWQNGET

-502 SNNFALGYGTRKA
+502 SNSFALGYGTRKA
-515 GYMTDIQGAAASTA
+515 GYVTDIQGAAASTA
-529 ANTATAIQFKVGLT
+529 ADTATAIQFKVGMT

-571 GLLTWDA
+571 ALLTWDSA
-578 TNNAVKL
+578 NNALKL
-585 SKYDGGTA
+585 SAINGTGSVN
-593 HFYALGGV
+593 FYATGGV
-601 SALGSA
+601 SALG
-607 SWATQPPIPTPT
+607 T
-619 SSDAGKVLTVNSQ
+619 N
-632 GAYALATA
+632 
-640 ATYYSGS
+640 
-647 STPSSAMGKNDD
+647 
-659 IYLQV
+659 

>member
-102 TVVSIESIEA
+102 TVVTIESIEA

-123 ALGLNDD
+123 ALGKNS
-130 GGGAGGATTL
+130 GGGGGGATTL

-171 IEGGGGGTGTVTSVG
+171 IEGGGGGTGTVTSVAL
-186 MSVPTGFRVT
+186 SVPTGFRVT
-196 GSPITTSGTLALGFA
+196 GSPITTSGTLALAFA

-230 NSHTHENKTVLDGIT
+230 NTHTHENQTVLDGIT
-245 STKVADWDDA
+245 AQKVADWDDA

-264 RVSTLEGYF
+264 RVSTLEDYF

-286 TASHTVWGQTYWQ
+286 TAAHTVWGQTYWQ
-299 NGVPRTVTGALSSV
+299 NGVPRTVTGALSGV
-313 TDITMSGKIT
+313 TNITMSGKIT

-342 YATGGVS
+342 FATGGVS
-349 ALGQDSQGST
+349 ALGQDSQGGT

-392 YGTAGSG
+392 YGTSG
-399 SGSVTRVAMT
+399 ATLNEPLSSINAANLGTPSGGQILIYNGTRWT
-409 VPTGFT
+409 Y
-415 ISGSPITS
+415 
-423 SGTLALGFA
+423 GTPATAA
-432 SGYRL
+432 S
-437 LNLEDETVIGY
+437 
-448 GYQAYNWGK
+448 
-457 PAGTFWGNAWENGDT
+457 GTFWGNAWQDGDALSGT
-472 LADSITINNGQ
+472 LTINNGQ

-502 SNNFALGYGTRKA
+502 SNSFALGYGTRKA
-515 GYMTDIQGAAASTA
+515 GYVTDIQGAAASTA

-571 GLLTWDA
+571 ALLTWDSA
-578 TNNAVKL
+578 NNALKL
-585 SKYDGGTA
+585 SAINGSGSVN
-593 HFYALGGV
+593 FYATGGV
-601 SALGSA
+601 SALG
-607 SWATQPPIPTPT
+607 T
-619 SSDAGKVLTVNSQ
+619 N
-632 GAYALATA
+632 
-640 ATYYSGS
+640 
-647 STPSSAMGKNDD
+647 
-659 IYLQV
+659 

>member
-62 TVVDGTTGEE
+62 TVVDGTTGVE

-88 TISTTDEETGDVTT
+88 TVSTTDEGTGDVTT

-123 ALGLNDD
+123 ALGLNND
-130 GGGAGGATTL
+130 GGGGGGATTL

-171 IEGGGGGTGTVTSVG
+171 IEGGGGTGTVTSVG

-196 GSPITTSGTLALGFA
+196 GSPITTSGTLALAFA

-230 NSHTHENKTVLDGIT
+230 NTHTHENQTLLDGIT
-245 STKVADWDDA
+245 VAKVADWDDA
-255 VQGLSTVAG
+255 VQGLSTVSG

-313 TDITMSGKIT
+313 TNITMSGKIT

-349 ALGQDSQGST
+349 ALGQDSQGGT

-377 TTSGQTLVW
+377 TASGQTLVW
-386 NGSRWT
+386 NGTQWTYGTSGATLNEPLSSINSANLGTPSSGQTLIYNGSRWT
-392 YGTAGSG
+392 YGIPAT
-399 SGSVTRVAMT
+399 VA
-409 VPTGFT
+409 
-415 ISGSPITS
+415 S
-423 SGTLALGFA
+423 
-432 SGYRL
+432 
-437 LNLEDETVIGY
+437 
-448 GYQAYNWGK
+448 
-457 PAGTFWGNAWENGDT
+457 GTFWGNAWQNGGT

-502 SNNFALGYGTRKA
+502 SNSFALGYGTRKA
-515 GYMTDIQGAAASTA
+515 GYVTDIQGAAASTA
-529 ANTATAIQFKVGLT
+529 ADTATAIQFKVGLT

-571 GLLTWDA
+571 ALLTWDSA
-578 TNNAVKL
+578 NNALKL
-585 SKYDGGTA
+585 SAINGTGSVN
-593 HFYALGGV
+593 FYATGGV
-601 SALGSA
+601 SALG
-607 SWATQPPIPTPT
+607 T
-619 SSDAGKVLTVNSQ
+619 N
-632 GAYALATA
+632 
-640 ATYYSGS
+640 
-647 STPSSAMGKNDD
+647 
-659 IYLQV
+659 

>member
-55 VHGKEVV
+55 IHGKEVV

-79 DLLPNEVAG
+79 DLLPNELAG
-88 TISTTDEETGDVTT
+88 TTVVTDEETGDVTT
-102 TVVSIESIEA
+102 TVVTIESIEA

-123 ALGLNDD
+123 ALGKNSE
-130 GGGAGGATTL
+130 GGGGGGATTL

-171 IEGGGGGTGTVTSVG
+171 IEGGGGTGTVTSVALTA
-186 MSVPTGFRVT
+186 PTGFRVT
-196 GSPITTSGTLALGFA
+196 GSPITTSGTLALAFA

-230 NSHTHENKTVLDGIT
+230 NMHTHENKTVLDGIT
-245 STKVADWDDA
+245 ATKVADWDDA
-255 VQGLSTVAG
+255 AQGLSTVAG

-286 TASHTVWGQTYWQ
+286 TDKRTVWGQTYWQ
-299 NGVPRTVTGALSSV
+299 NGVPKSVTGALTRV
-313 TDITMSGKIT
+313 TNITMSGQIS

-349 ALGQDSQGST
+349 ALGQSSGGSSLV
-359 LTLNDPLRSINN
+359 LTEPLATIN
-371 TLSANP
+371 SANLGTP
-377 TTSGQTLVW
+377 SATANQTLVW

-392 YGTAGSG
+392 YGVIGG
-399 SGSVTRVAMT
+399 GGVTLNEPLSSINNASLGT
-409 VPTGFT
+409 P
-415 ISGSPITS
+415 S
-423 SGTLALGFA
+423 SGQTLIYNGTTWTYGTPTTSA
-432 SGYRL
+432 S
-437 LNLEDETVIGY
+437 
-448 GYQAYNWGK
+448 
-457 PAGTFWGNAWENGDT
+457 GTFWGNSWSNGNSLT
-472 LADSITINNGQ
+472 NTITIDNGY
-483 SVSFKDAGGTARNV
+483 SLSFKDSGGNAKNV

-502 SNNFALGYGTRKA
+502 SNMFALGYGTRLA
-515 GYMTDIQGAAASTA
+515 GYTTDIQGAAASTA
-529 ANTATAIQFKVGLT
+529 AATATAIQFKVGLT
-543 EAGIIGMKIL
+543 DAGIVAMRIL

-558 HIPTSSPGLRIGD
+558 YVPKTSPGLRIGD
-571 GLLTWDA
+571 ALITYTTDGLKVSALNGTGAMNLYA
-578 TNNAVKL
+578 T
-585 SKYDGGTA
+585 
-593 HFYALGGV
+593 GGV
-601 SALGSA
+601 SALGMS
-607 SWATQPPIPTPT
+607 SGGSSSVLPVPT
-619 SSDAGKVLTVNSQ
+619 SSDNGKILIVANGEYVLSNPTT
-632 GAYALATA
+632 L
-640 ATYYSGS
+640 YSGS
-647 STPSSAMGKNDD
+647 SAPSSSQGKNGDV
-659 IYLQV
+659 YLQLS